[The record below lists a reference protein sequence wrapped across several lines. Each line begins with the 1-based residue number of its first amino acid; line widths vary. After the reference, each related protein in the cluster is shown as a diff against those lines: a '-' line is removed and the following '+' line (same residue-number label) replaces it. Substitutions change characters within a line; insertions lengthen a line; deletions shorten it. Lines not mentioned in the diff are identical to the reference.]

1 MFISE
6 VPAHTLP
13 GQFSFFLL
21 SSEGYM
27 FCASVAFFT
36 PSPPVY
42 IVRQVFFFLL
52 SFGTNKEEKDE
63 REALTD
69 LIWV

>member
-1 MFISE
+1 
-6 VPAHTLP
+6 
-13 GQFSFFLL
+13 
-21 SSEGYM
+21 M

-36 PSPPVY
+36 PSPPLY

-69 LIWV
+69 LIWF